1 MDDAAIIDLYW
12 ARDSRAIDETGF
24 KYGSYLTRVAM
35 NLLGIPEDAEEC
47 VSDTYLAAWNAM
59 PPERP
64 GILRA
69 FLGRIT
75 RNLALDR
82 IKRLRAK
89 KRGGGEAEIIFDELS
104 EIIPG
109 GDRPEAEL
117 DRKELLR
124 DIEDFLRSEPERSR
138 NMFLR
143 RYWYADSVGAIA
155 SRYGVRENAVSA
167 QLLRTRNKLRKY
179 LTGRGYVI

>member
-12 ARDSRAIDETGF
+12 ARDSRAIGETGI
-24 KYGSYLTRVAM
+24 KYGVYLTSIAM
-35 NLLGIPEDAEEC
+35 NLLGLPEDAEEC

-69 FLGRIT
+69 FLGKIT

-82 IKRLRAK
+82 LKRLRAK
-89 KRGGGEAEIIFDELS
+89 KRGGGEPEAIFDELS

-109 GDRPEAEL
+109 GDCPEAEL

-124 DIEDFLRSEPERSR
+124 DIEAFLRAEPPRAR
-138 NMFLR
+138 NIFLR
-143 RYWYADSVGAIA
+143 RYWYADSVAAIA
-155 SRYGVRENAVSA
+155 LRYGLRENAVSA
-167 QLLRTRNKLRKY
+167 QLMRTRNKLRKY
-179 LTGRGYVI
+179 LTERGHVI